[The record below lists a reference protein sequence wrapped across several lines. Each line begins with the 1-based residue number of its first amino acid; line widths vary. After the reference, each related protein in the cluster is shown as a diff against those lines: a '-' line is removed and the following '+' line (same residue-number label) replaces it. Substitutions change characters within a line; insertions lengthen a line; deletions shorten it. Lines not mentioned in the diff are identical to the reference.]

1 MQILLINLDR
11 QPMRLKRMEEL
22 LRGLS
27 FERIGAVD
35 GKTIDGLDRRIN
47 PEPVCRADL
56 SRYEIACILS
66 HRAAWLRFLAG
77 KERYCCILEDD
88 VFLSTD
94 FSKFINDE
102 SWLPEN
108 SDLVKIETYD
118 RRVFLS
124 RKKIP
129 CLNRSVRQLH
139 SLHFGTGGYILSR
152 KGASILL
159 DETSDPN
166 RTLDRILFDEP
177 AVQKWSP
184 VYQLF
189 PALCIQ
195 GRNIENGILFPE
207 MQSAINPRP
216 LIKPPRL
223 KKKKTLLQRIKNELA
238 HPLHKLK
245 KFAATKA
252 LERRLQACCCIVPF
266 A

>member
-1 MQILLINLDR
+1 VN
-11 QPMRLKRMEEL
+11 
-22 LRGLS
+22 
-27 FERIGAVD
+27 
-35 GKTIDGLDRRIN
+35 GKTIAGLERRVN
-47 PEPVCRADL
+47 PEPTSCEDL
-56 SRYEIACILS
+56 SRYERACILS

-77 KERYCCILEDD
+77 KELYCCILEDD
-88 VFLSTD
+88 VFISRD
-94 FSKFINDE
+94 FSMFTNDA
-102 SWLPEN
+102 SWIPEN
-108 SDLVKIETYD
+108 GDLIKIETYD

-124 RKKIP
+124 RKRIP
-129 CLNRSVRQLH
+129 CLNRSVMQLH
-139 SLHFGTGGYILSR
+139 SLHFGTGGYIVSR

-166 RTLDRILFDEP
+166 RTLDRILFDET
-177 AVQKWSP
+177 AVKKGSP

-216 LIKPPRL
+216 LIKPPRP
-223 KKKKTLLQRIKNELA
+223 KKTKTLLQRIKNELA

-245 KFAATKA
+245 KLAATKA
-252 LERRLQACCCIVPF
+252 VERRLKARCCIVPF